1 MNFRQPATLA
11 RVAWTAEAGQRLRRD
26 TGIRYRGIAGW
37 LLTRLTRDA
46 SVERSVQEVDLKKYA
61 PPGGVSPAIG
71 RGLVGVVAALVFG
84 IVTMA
89 AMIEV
94 IEAGHV
100 GVVLTWGKA
109 EREVRHPGLQVIV
122 PFMQS
127 IVHIDTRVQPH
138 EFTEIDAASE
148 EYQSVKIT
156 GKLNY
161 HIDPARAGEL
171 YQAVGTDFATKV
183 IDPALADLVKEVVP
197 GYSVTEIL
205 PRRDEIR
212 REVKQRMTD
221 NLDRYGIVID
231 DIYFAN
237 ISFSPEYQAAIERKQ
252 TAEQNALA
260 EQQIL
265 KQKEWQAQQAEVEAK
280 GKANAYLAQQR
291 AEADAILYRSQK
303 QAEANEA
310 LNRSLSPQLLE
321 YRRLEKWDGRQ
332 PMVVGSSS
340 SDLLIQVPNPQPTP
354 PPQ

>member
-1 MNFRQPATLA
+1 MN
-11 RVAWTAEAGQRLRRD
+11 
-26 TGIRYRGIAGW
+26 
-37 LLTRLTRDA
+37 
-46 SVERSVQEVDLKKYA
+46 KYA
-61 PPGGVSPAIG
+61 PAGAVSPAKA
-71 RGLVGVVAALVFG
+71 RGLIGILVAIGVGIATLV
-84 IVTMA
+84 

-109 EREVRHPGLQVIV
+109 EKDVRHPGLQIIV

-138 EFTEIDAASE
+138 EFTEIDAASR

-171 YQAVGTDFATKV
+171 YQAVGTDFASKV
-183 IDPALADLVKEVVP
+183 IDPALSDLVKEVVP
-197 GYSVTEIL
+197 AYSVTEIL
-205 PRRDEIR
+205 PKRDEIR
-212 REVKQRMTD
+212 REVKQRMAE

-291 AEADAILYRSQK
+291 AEADAILYRSQR

-310 LNRSLSPQLLE
+310 LNRSLTPQLLE
-321 YRRLEKWDGRQ
+321 YQRLEKWDGRQ
-332 PMVVGSSS
+332 PMIVGSGSN
-340 SDLLIQVPNPQPTP
+340 DLLIQVPSTSP